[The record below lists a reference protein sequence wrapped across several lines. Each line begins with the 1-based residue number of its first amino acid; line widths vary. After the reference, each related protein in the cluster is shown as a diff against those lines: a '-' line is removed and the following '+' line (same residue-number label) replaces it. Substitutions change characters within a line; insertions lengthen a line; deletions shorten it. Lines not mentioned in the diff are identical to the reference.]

1 MVWFMKYNDNIL
13 ERIGEFYADLDS
25 GKWTD
30 FLIRKPENFD
40 TMEFGERLRYA
51 YDMME
56 KIDKIM
62 EDPWQVVKTWGR
74 RNEIKHPKYGTLF
87 DTFMEYELDYLT
99 QKEKLQNQQNGK
111 KLDKK
116 KHFWSRSQK

>member
-1 MVWFMKYNDNIL
+1 MTYNDNIL
-13 ERIGEFYADLDS
+13 ERIGEFYADLDI

-40 TMEFGERLRYA
+40 TMEFGERLRYT

-56 KIDKIM
+56 KIDKLM

-74 RNEIKHPKYGTLF
+74 RNEIKYPKYGTLF

-99 QKEKLQNQQNGK
+99 QKEKLQDQQIEK
-111 KLDKK
+111 KRDKK
-116 KHFWSRSQK
+116 KRFLNWSNK